1 MDINEIG
8 DRILSLEGQCTM
20 IRETLVDPMNH
31 RGEINIPLEEDK
43 VFRTTLKKSLQKV
56 FFDTDRV
63 NYDLLVERII
73 QHLYEYNMGWGRSV
87 KLVHTSDLTYQLK
100 SILDE
105 IDIPVT
111 NKLVRTVDLMK
122 IHLMPTF
129 ALEALLK
136 QNNQLSDINEL
147 REQLKYC
154 CQHSYDTFDTE
165 ERAMEYGFGLEY
177 RWYNSLFVK
186 LSDEIVS
193 LLKCRAIELH
203 RRLKDK
209 YQPEL
214 YCTCCSHHDTRRLPY
229 LREHNPHGTL
239 VLADCVLSVLNMQE
253 SEEWLFT
260 TLEKLVGDLYKRCNN
275 TWTLEYFQQNQDEP
289 IPDHHGHD
297 LFESIRPLPEE

>member
-1 MDINEIG
+1 MDTNEI
-8 DRILSLEGQCTM
+8 DNRILSLEGQCSMIHDTLTM
-20 IRETLVDPMNH
+20 MNH

-43 VFRTTLKKSLQKV
+43 VFRTALKKSLQKV

-63 NYDLLVERII
+63 NYDLLVERIVH
-73 QHLYEYNMGWGRSV
+73 HLYEYSMGWGRSV
-87 KLVHTSDLTYQLK
+87 KLIHTSDLAYQLK
-100 SILDE
+100 VILD
-105 IDIPVT
+105 DIYVPVKNT
-111 NKLVRTVDLMK
+111 TVRTVDLMK

-136 QNNQLSDINEL
+136 QNTQLTDISEL
-147 REQLKYC
+147 KEQLKYC
-154 CQHSYDTFDTE
+154 CQHSYDGFDTE

-177 RWYNSLFVK
+177 RWYNSLFTK

-214 YCTCCSHHDTRRLPY
+214 YCTCRSHHDTRILPY
-229 LREHNPHGTL
+229 LREHKPHDTL
-239 VLADCVLSVLNMQE
+239 VLTDCVLSVLNMQE
-253 SEEWLFT
+253 SEEWLST
-260 TLEKLVGDLYKRCNN
+260 TIEKLVGDLYKRCNN

-289 IPDHHGHD
+289 IPDHRGHD

>member
-1 MDINEIG
+1 MDTNEI
-8 DRILSLEGQCTM
+8 DNRILSLEEQCSMIHDTLTM
-20 IRETLVDPMNH
+20 MNH

-43 VFRTTLKKSLQKV
+43 VFRTALKKSLQKV

-63 NYDLLVERII
+63 NYDLLVERIVH
-73 QHLYEYNMGWGRSV
+73 HLYEYSMGWGRRV
-87 KLVHTSDLTYQLK
+87 KLIHTSELAYQLK
-100 SILDE
+100 TILDDV
-105 IDIPVT
+105 DIPVKNT
-111 NKLVRTVDLMK
+111 MMRTVDLMK

-136 QNNQLSDINEL
+136 QNTQLTDISEL
-147 REQLKYC
+147 KEQLKYC
-154 CQHSYDTFDTE
+154 CQHSYDSFDTE

-214 YCTCCSHHDTRRLPY
+214 YCTCRSHHDTRILPY
-229 LREHNPHGTL
+229 LREHKPHDTL
-239 VLADCVLSVLNMQE
+239 VLTDCVLSVLNMPE
-253 SEEWLFT
+253 SEEWLST
-260 TLEKLVGDLYKRCNN
+260 TIEKLVGDLYKRCSN
-275 TWTLEYFQQNQDEP
+275 TWTLEYFQKNQDEP